1 MIKCPKCGLDTRE
14 DKKFCSHC
22 GSPLAI
28 TQYCPQCKSEL
39 EPTDLFCASCG
50 FQLKPENQ
58 SYKPPQAIGPSPE
71 EKTVEEKIQEG
82 ESFRKHVTVL
92 VADIKSSTELIG
104 TLDPEEIKEIIS
116 PAMEKLSSLVYEYG
130 GLVVSSAGDEI
141 VAVFGAVAPLEN
153 QSLRACLASLA
164 MQKQIKSITKA
175 LTLRIGLNT
184 GEVVLAVDGS
194 KYDIAGAVVSLAAR
208 MDQTAKPD
216 TIRLTENTLKLV
228 ADSVTVENLGPMEI
242 KGFTELIE
250 VYELKGF
257 KLSKTLNELAN
268 QFIERTPFVNREPE
282 LAKLTTLL
290 EEAKSGKGNAVGLF
304 ADPGFG
310 KSRFIFEVAN
320 SAIAKDCNVLF
331 TAGFIHTKNIPL
343 LPIRN
348 LFRSLFGILSNETDV
363 ENIKKQILPFLTH
376 VESPLAL
383 NAVLSLINLSP
394 DDPKWIALEAALK
407 RKYMFE
413 IGIKIIFNNTLE
425 KALILIV
432 EDMHWVDTETEMFLD
447 ALLSQISKFKIF
459 ILISY
464 RPDYHDHFI
473 NRTNYTRIQLEP
485 LTTKAGSKMLEN
497 LIGND
502 PSLGE
507 IKSKILT
514 TVEGNPFF
522 LEEVVDTLISEKVIV
537 GEPKKYHIREG
548 TSVIKLSLP
557 ETIVAIVQTK
567 IDKLP
572 PREKKILQVAS
583 VIGTKFI
590 YSQVVQL
597 LEAVDEA
604 EIRMSLN
611 KLCEAQYI
619 YESQVFPEPGFAF
632 TQAVTLEIAYNSMLK
647 KTRKNLH
654 MKFFQILESTLKVD
668 QIDQVQIIA
677 EHAFLGENWEKAF
690 YYCFIAAQKVFDIN
704 GFLACI
710 KIYERALVA
719 AEHLPQ
725 DDATVLK
732 TMRIHYELYCALVPL
747 GRFKEQY
754 FYLQKSLE
762 IALAKKDRFF
772 ESIINSAFGIH
783 YLGYKDVNI
792 SLKHCEKAYLIGK
805 EVRSTDA
812 IMISL
817 AILAHCYFFLGQ
829 FKELFTCVEELETTI
844 GGNLEYRTEW
854 LRAPIPHIALFYE
867 YSGKAVTGDFAF
879 VEGRKEKWFA
889 GSPNLNEPSIANCCR
904 FGSLGVNFYVKGD
917 FEKAVQYLL
926 TALQYSAATEIIV
939 YVPIFTAMLG
949 EINARINKVPEAKE
963 CVAKAMGI
971 IEKLHANF
979 TTVFSFPPIL
989 NCLLLLGEYTQAKQ
1003 FCDNSIKI
1011 LKERNITILLPV
1023 LLRMSAEID
1032 LYLPNPNQTE
1042 IKEKLEEALQ
1052 MTAQQGMLPS
1062 LGHCHL
1068 VFARLYQMMGDSENR
1083 KNELKSALSQYEKLG
1098 MPYWIDHV
1106 KKIGL

>member
-1 MIKCPKCGLDTRE
+1 M
-14 DKKFCSHC
+14 
-22 GSPLAI
+22 
-28 TQYCPQCKSEL
+28 
-39 EPTDLFCASCG
+39 
-50 FQLKPENQ
+50 
-58 SYKPPQAIGPSPE
+58 
-71 EKTVEEKIQEG
+71 EKIPEG

-92 VADIKSSTELIG
+92 VVDIKSSTELSG
-104 TLDPEEIKEIIS
+104 PSDPEEVKEIIS

-130 GLVVSSAGDEI
+130 GLVVSAAGGEI
-141 VAVFGAVAPLEN
+141 LAVFGAVAPLEN
-153 QSLRACLASLA
+153 YSLRACLAALA
-164 MQKQIKSITKA
+164 MQKQIKSMNKA
-175 LTLRIGLNT
+175 LLLRIGLNT
-184 GEVVLAVDGS
+184 GEVILGVEGT
-194 KYDIAGAVVSLAAR
+194 KYDIAGAVVNLAAR
-208 MDQTAKPD
+208 MEQTAKAD
-216 TIRLTENTLKLV
+216 TIRFTENTLKLV
-228 ADSVTVENLGPMEI
+228 ADSVTVESLGPMEI
-242 KGFTELIE
+242 KGFADLIE
-250 VYELKGF
+250 VFELKGF

-268 QFIERTPFVNREPE
+268 QFIEKTPFVDRENE
-282 LAKLTTLL
+282 FAKLTSLL
-290 EEAKSGKGNAVGLF
+290 GEAKSGRGNAIGLF

-310 KSRFIFEVAN
+310 KSRFIFEIAN
-320 SAIAKDCNVLF
+320 SNLAKDCNVLF
-331 TAGFIHTKNIPL
+331 TGGFIHTKNIPL

-348 LFRSLFGILSNETDV
+348 LFRSLFGILSTETDI
-363 ENIKKQILPFLTH
+363 ENIKKQILPFLKQ
-376 VESPLAL
+376 VDSPQAM
-383 NAVLSLINLSP
+383 NAILSLINLSP
-394 DDPKWIALEAALK
+394 DDPKWISLETALK

-413 IGIKIIFNNTLE
+413 VGIKIIFNYTLE
-425 KALILIV
+425 KPLVLIV
-432 EDMHWVDTETEMFLD
+432 EDMHWVDTETELFLD
-447 ALLSQISKFKIF
+447 ALLSQISKFRIF
-459 ILISY
+459 VLISY

-473 NRTNYTRIQLEP
+473 NRTNYSRIQLEP
-485 LTTKAGSKMLEN
+485 LNINAGSKMLEN

-514 TVEGNPFF
+514 TVEGNPYF
-522 LEEVVDTLISEKVIV
+522 LEEVVNALIAEKVIV
-537 GEPKKYHIREG
+537 GEAKKYRIREG
-548 TSVIKLSLP
+548 TSVFKLSLP
-557 ETIVAIVQTK
+557 ETIVAIVQAK

-590 YSQVVQL
+590 YSQVIQL
-597 LEAVDEA
+597 IEAIDEA
-604 EIRMSLN
+604 EVRVALN
-611 KLCEAQYI
+611 KLCEDQYI

-632 TQAVTLEIAYNSMLK
+632 TQVITLEIAYNSMLK

-654 MKFFQILESTLKVD
+654 LKFFQILESTLKED

-677 EHAFLGENWEKAF
+677 EHAFLGENWEKALH
-690 YYCFIAAQKVFDIN
+690 YCFIAARKVYDIN
-704 GFLACI
+704 GFLSCI

-725 DDATVLK
+725 DDATILK

-783 YLGYKDVNI
+783 YLGYKDASI

-817 AILAHCYFFLGQ
+817 AILAHCHFFLGQ
-829 FKELFTCVEELETTI
+829 FKELFTCVEELEATI

-854 LRAPIPHIALFYE
+854 LRAPIPHIALLYE
-867 YSGKAVTGDFAF
+867 YSGRALVGDFTV
-879 VEGRKEKWFA
+879 VESKKEKWFA
-889 GSPNLNEPSIANCCR
+889 GSSNLNEPSIANCCR
-904 FGSLGVNFYVKGD
+904 FGAMGVNFFIKGD
-917 FEKAVQYLL
+917 FEKAVQYLP
-926 TALQYSAATEIIV
+926 TALQYSVATEIIV

-949 EINARINKVPEAKE
+949 EINARMNKLPEAKE
-963 CVAKAMGI
+963 CVVKAMGI

-989 NCLLLLGEYTQAKQ
+989 NCLLLLGEYTKAKE
-1003 FCDNSIKI
+1003 FCDNAIKI
-1011 LKERNITILLPV
+1011 IKERNVNV
-1023 LLRMSAEID
+1023 LYSVLMRISAEID
-1032 LYLPNPNQTE
+1032 LYLPNPNQAE

-1052 MTAQQGMLPS
+1052 ATAQTGMLPS

-1068 VFARLYQMMGDSENR
+1068 AFARLYQMMGDSENR

-1098 MPYWIDHV
+1098 MGYWIEHV
-1106 KKIGL
+1106 KSMGS